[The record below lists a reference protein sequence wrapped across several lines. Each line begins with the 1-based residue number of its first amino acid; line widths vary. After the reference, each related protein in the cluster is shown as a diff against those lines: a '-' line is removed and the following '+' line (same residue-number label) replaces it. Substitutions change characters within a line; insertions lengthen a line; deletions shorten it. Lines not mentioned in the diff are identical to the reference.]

1 MMTAV
6 QAVLDTSTKKM
17 DLPWTW
23 GFSKVESSLL
33 LSPHRRS
40 RASPAGASSAL
51 EQKMEFIIAQ
61 AQPQM

>member
-17 DLPWTW
+17 DLPW